1 MNGVAI
7 ASVYVWTNGMVM
19 AFGPDGLQI
28 GEYQGLIEDKR
39 DSILAHVQPGT
50 EYFAG
55 AWRDGI
61 HSRVQP
67 CENLEDAEQKA
78 RGIAKPGEWT
88 SASNSQEE
96 AGETRPAKDETATP
110 DLR

>member
-1 MNGVAI
+1 MSIPI

-28 GEYQGLIEDKR
+28 GEYQGLIEERR

-50 EYFAG
+50 AYFGG

-61 HSRVQP
+61 NVGVQP
-67 CENLEDAEQKA
+67 CETLEDAEQKA

-88 SASNSQEE
+88 SASNSQE
-96 AGETRPAKDETATP
+96 ATCETRPAQDETATT